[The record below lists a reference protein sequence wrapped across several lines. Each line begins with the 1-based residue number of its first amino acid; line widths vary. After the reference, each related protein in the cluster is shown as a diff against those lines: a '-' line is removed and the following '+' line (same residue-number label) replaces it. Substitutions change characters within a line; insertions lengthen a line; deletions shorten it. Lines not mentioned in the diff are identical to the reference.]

1 MKAVLTLPFHLLSP
15 MSALGDSNI
24 VLSSRSKVEGNRNL
38 TGNIVC
44 DLNHKKDYLRY
55 ADISRLFN
63 KAVKVVCKL
72 ERESIVQ
79 DASINS

>member
-1 MKAVLTLPFHLLSP
+1 MQV
-15 MSALGDSNI
+15 LGDSNT
-24 VLSSRSKVEGNRNL
+24 VLSSRSRGEENLNL
-38 TGNIVC
+38 TGNIMC